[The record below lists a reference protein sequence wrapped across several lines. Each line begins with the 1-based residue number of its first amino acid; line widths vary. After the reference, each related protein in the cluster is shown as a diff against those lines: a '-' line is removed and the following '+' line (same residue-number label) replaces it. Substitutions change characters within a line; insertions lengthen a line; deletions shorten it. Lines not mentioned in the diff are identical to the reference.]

1 MEKDSNQKSQGISD
15 LANAIIEKEALI
27 AGECFEV
34 AFKDG
39 VITKEEFLEEPLD
52 DNFEHIMKNTP
63 EGNVIITKSLR
74 LNKEIFRVVTYTEE
88 NEIKIQGLLTYRLD
102 KENRKNVKSE
112 IKVL

>member
-1 MEKDSNQKSQGISD
+1 MEKDSNQGISD
-15 LANAIIEKEALI
+15 LANAIMEKEAFI
-27 AGECFEV
+27 IDECFEV

-39 VITKEEFLEEPLD
+39 VITEEEFLEPFD
-52 DNFEHIMKNTP
+52 DNFEHIMRNTP
-63 EGNVIITKSLR
+63 EGNVNIIKSLR

-102 KENRKNVKSE
+102 EENKKNVKSE

>member
-1 MEKDSNQKSQGISD
+1 M
-15 LANAIIEKEALI
+15 EKEAFI
-27 AGECFEV
+27 IDECFEV

-39 VITKEEFLEEPLD
+39 VITKEELEEPFD

-63 EGNVIITKSLR
+63 EGNVNITKSLR

-102 KENRKNVKSE
+102 EENRKNVKSE